1 MASGFLCLF
10 CLLLPSVLI
19 HNFGLQF
26 WIALQFASTTLVP
39 FSLQIGS
46 SRTIMQCQR
55 RFAKPITAIVILILL
70 SVLAVVSLG
79 EGLKLLVIRRAGVKL
94 RKRDGS
100 TVTFDLT
107 WK

>member
-1 MASGFLCLF
+1 MASGFLSLF

-39 FSLQIGS
+39 FSLQIGPFQ
-46 SRTIMQCQR
+46 RIMQCQS
-55 RFAKPITAIVILILL
+55 RFAKPITIAILILL
-70 SVLAVVSLG
+70 SVLALVSLG
-79 EGLKLLVIRRAGVKL
+79 EGLRLLVISRDGIKL
-94 RKRDGS
+94 KKRDGS
-100 TVTFDLT
+100 TITFDLA